1 MRLRKKE
8 TKMKT
13 EREFFE
19 KLPEIRKIM
28 NENGIYFMNHS
39 GWYEARDFKDFEYEQ
54 YINGAWY
61 SWQARVPE
69 DYVVVPKEPTY
80 EMWSELSRHLGRYM
94 QLHDRYCPKTLKKY
108 FDRFIGEPPEWL
120 SKEVSSWDSDHAF
133 ATADLPVFIYKAMIE
148 AAEK

>member
-1 MRLRKKE
+1 
-8 TKMKT
+8 MKT
-13 EREFFE
+13 ERELFE

-69 DYVVVPKEPTY
+69 GYVVVPKEPSDFMRCTVRDYAPDIEDY
-80 EMWSELSRHLGRYM
+80 ENM
-94 QLHDRYCPKTLKKY
+94 
-108 FDRFIGEPPEWL
+108 
-120 SKEVSSWDSDHAF
+120 SKWDWEKLCAE
-133 ATADLPVFIYKAMIE
+133 IYKAMIE
-148 AAEK
+148 AVEK